1 MIRAVIFDMDGVI
14 CDTNP
19 YHEEAFKAFFK
30 SKGMDPREEEYLDHM
45 FGKNNAYIMSHFFGR
60 EVEGEELKQL
70 EDEKESL
77 FREIYKDQL
86 KPIDGYT
93 KFLNALKTA
102 GVLTAVGT
110 SAPKANMDLI
120 ASALGLFDKMDSML
134 ASEDVQQHKPD
145 PEIYLKTAKRLGVEP
160 EDCVVFEDSYSGV
173 SAGLNAGMRV
183 VAVLSTHTKEELP
196 PCDLYIKD
204 FTSLNLEKLTNI
216 LKH

>member
-30 SKGMDPREEEYLDHM
+30 SKGMDPRGEEYLDHM